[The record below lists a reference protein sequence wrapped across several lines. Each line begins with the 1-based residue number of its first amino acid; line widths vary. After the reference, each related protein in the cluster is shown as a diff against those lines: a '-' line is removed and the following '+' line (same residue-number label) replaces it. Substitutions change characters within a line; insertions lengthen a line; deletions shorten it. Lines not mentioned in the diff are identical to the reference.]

1 MQWELRPSSAFVQTV
16 LSHNQSTI
24 SGFSGHTDAMLTFAR
39 IFASF
44 DMRRMTLECVLW
56 LCGSEHHSVYEVV
69 ATAREHGL
77 PYAHEDDIDFVQEM
91 LSSLAAPVSAPLAPS
106 IAPPAA

>member
-77 PYAHEDDIDFVQEM
+77 PYAHEDAIDFVQEM